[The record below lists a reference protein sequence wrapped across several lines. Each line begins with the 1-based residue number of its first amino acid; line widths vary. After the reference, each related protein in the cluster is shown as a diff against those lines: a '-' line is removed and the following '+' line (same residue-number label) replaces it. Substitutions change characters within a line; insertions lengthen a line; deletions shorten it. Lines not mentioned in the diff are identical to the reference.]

1 MKFRFGQSPF
11 QTEQEPVIKVRWV
24 IASILVENE
33 RASQRTQLD
42 QPVPVGG
49 VPGQARD
56 LQSHHQACIAEGD
69 LTDQLLKPITAGR
82 LRARLAEIAVEYVDT
97 FEWPAQ
103 RHCTIAQGILALRAR
118 SEEHT
123 SELQSRGH
131 LVCRLLLEKKKRTLT
146 SSKRFTLTLRPPSF

>member
-24 IASILVENE
+24 IDSILVENE

-103 RHCTIAQGILALRAR
+103 RHCTIAQGILALRAFR
-118 SEEHT
+118 I
-123 SELQSRGH
+123 LQDLARCGLSNVEISIVLNRPGSQ
-131 LVCRLLLEKKKRTLT
+131 CTPSLT
-146 SSKRFTLTLRPPSF
+146 FLKIVDSI